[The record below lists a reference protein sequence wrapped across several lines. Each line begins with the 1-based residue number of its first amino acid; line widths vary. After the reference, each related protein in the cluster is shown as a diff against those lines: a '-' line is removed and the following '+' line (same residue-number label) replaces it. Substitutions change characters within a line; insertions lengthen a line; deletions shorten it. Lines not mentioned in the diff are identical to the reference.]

1 MVTPRPGTTS
11 AVASSGS
18 VSRNVWDRMPIASP
32 ATSAPHTRAEGA
44 ARRLRTET
52 MSACA
57 AIAAP
62 RPVMSL
68 SGRSDVNQKSG
79 DVTAISTAHSANEA
93 ESRSAP
99 PGARAVV
106 PFPPPSA
113 RYRTN
118 RNQISAAP
126 ERVLH
131 TESPRTSGTA
141 TPAARRTADDS
152 LLIPMNTGYPGGW
165 G

>member
-1 MVTPRPGTTS
+1 
-11 AVASSGS
+11 
-18 VSRNVWDRMPIASP
+18 
-32 ATSAPHTRAEGA
+32 
-44 ARRLRTET
+44 
-52 MSACA
+52 MSAWA
-57 AIAAP
+57 AIAALK
-62 RPVMSL
+62 PVMSL

-79 DVTAISTAHSANEA
+79 EVTAISTAHSANEPGG
-93 ESRSAP
+93 RSASL
-99 PGARAVV
+99 GARALA

-118 RNQISAAP
+118 RNQINAAP

-131 TESPRTSGTA
+131 SESPRASGAA
-141 TPAARRTADDS
+141 TPTARRTADDS